1 MTNPEIWISIS
12 VHGLGH
18 CLRSTRHSL
27 LCGRLQL
34 RRGGLEGLTRH
45 CLEGDFR
52 CWNDLE
58 CQKKGIK
65 NAKWIMNSVISMI
78 SFQNRRVCVLSSLLE
93 VTTPRFFSCS
103 APNNPTHPLLPWP
116 QNPVL
121 VAPAP
126 WSVPTNDPTPVPK
139 KTRENPWEPTWILQ
153 FLGVSSPIYVGPRTP
168 SFFHWNFWGSKGFF
182 DDSFLKC
189 WKIRAYNFGEFQ
201 TEKKKTYRHTH
212 THFKKDIYIYTYID
226 IHTRAHTRIPSPE
239 NSQQN

>member
-1 MTNPEIWISIS
+1 MDI
-12 VHGLGH
+12 HL
-18 CLRSTRHSL
+18 STWPRPLLEKHSPFL
-27 LCGRLQL
+27 ALWQIATAQRRTGRPHKTLS
-34 RRGGLEGLTRH
+34 RRWFQMLKWFGVP
-45 CLEGDFR
+45 
-52 CWNDLE
+52 
-58 CQKKGIK
+58 KKGIK